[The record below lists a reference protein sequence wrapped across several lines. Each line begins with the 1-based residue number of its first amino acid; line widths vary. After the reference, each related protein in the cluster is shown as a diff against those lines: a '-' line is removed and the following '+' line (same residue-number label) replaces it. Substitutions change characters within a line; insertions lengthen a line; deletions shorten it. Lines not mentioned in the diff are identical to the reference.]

1 MVVQW
6 FCKPK
11 VGSSNLSSGTTHNLG
26 ELKLAADNFELALET
41 ILHHEGGYVNH
52 PKDPGGMT
60 NLGVTK
66 RVWDDWTGGDADEDE
81 MRALTPEDV
90 GPLYKKNYW
99 DRIKGDDLPSGLDL
113 AVFDWAV
120 NSGTG
125 RAAKK
130 LQSMIGTTAD
140 GGIGPNTLKALD
152 AYIEEVGGVEE
163 CIRNYTEVRQ
173 EFYESLG
180 TFDTFGKGW
189 TRRNEETCEKAIE
202 LI

>member
-1 MVVQW
+1 MA
-6 FCKPK
+6 
-11 VGSSNLSSGTTHNLG
+11 T
-26 ELKLAADNFELALET
+26 ENFELALET
-41 ILHHEGGYVNH
+41 ILHHEGGFVNH
-52 PKDPGGMT
+52 PRDPGGMT

-66 RVWDDWTGGDADEDE
+66 RVWDEWTGGDADEDE

-99 DRIKGDDLPSGLDL
+99 DRVKGDDLPSGLDL

-120 NSGTG
+120 NSGAG

-130 LQSMIGTTAD
+130 LQSMIGAAAD
-140 GGIGPNTLKALD
+140 GGIGPNTLRALD
-152 AYIEEVGGVEE
+152 VYIDEVGGVEE
-163 CIRNYTEVRQ
+163 CIKNYTEVRQ
-173 EFYESLG
+173 EFYESLD

-189 TRRNEETCEKAIE
+189 SRRNAETCEKAIE